1 MYLLC
6 HSNINV
12 KMNIINV
19 LVEMGKEK
27 NKGLM
32 DIPYAIFLKPLM
44 RYEENC

>member
-1 MYLLC
+1 MYFLC
-6 HSNINV
+6 YFNINV

-32 DIPYAIFLKPLM
+32 DIFYVIFLKFLM